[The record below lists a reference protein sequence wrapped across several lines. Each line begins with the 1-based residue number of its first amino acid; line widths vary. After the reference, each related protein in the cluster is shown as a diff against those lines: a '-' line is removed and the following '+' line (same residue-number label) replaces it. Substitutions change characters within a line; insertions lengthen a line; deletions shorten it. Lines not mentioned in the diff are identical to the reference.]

1 MSSKSFQNATTL
13 NTPQIADKIEAA
25 TLAQFELI
33 PNLQYFYTV
42 KQFGATGDG
51 TTNDAPFIATAVA
64 AAITNGIPLYFPPG
78 TYNIATVGTTTW
90 DFSATAQKATKI
102 FGAGIGR
109 TILNF
114 SGATTGIALQISSN
128 VDFYDFSLSDM
139 SITGALAGV
148 LLCVGANSFTGP
160 LNTAC
165 FTNVGV
171 FNSLNSSSAVAMR
184 LNYVVNSNFIGCR
197 ANCYASGTG
206 TNAGTAL
213 ECRQAEFNTF
223 TNGSYGNAAYG
234 VRFKDGFNFGNV
246 FNGGDFENVNY
257 CVQTSSSN
265 SGNNTFI
272 GGQWS
277 LWETAAIST
286 TGSLATNAVTIINPN
301 ISDDDSDPFIDPTN
315 FGGIRLIDG
324 TGVATPSV
332 AASGSTVANTTGKR
346 VLVTFWAGTITKVT
360 VSGFD
365 ITLSSGSVVVKH
377 GQNISMTYTGAP
389 NWLWQPLE

>member
-13 NTPQIADKIEAA
+13 NTPQISDKIEAA
-25 TLAQFELI
+25 TLAEFELI
-33 PNLQYFYTV
+33 SNLQYVYTV

-64 AAITNGIPLYFPPG
+64 AAIANGIPLYFPPG
-78 TYNIATVGTTTW
+78 TYNITTVGTTTW
-90 DFSATAQKATKI
+90 DFTATAQKATKI

-109 TILNF
+109 TVLNF
-114 SGATTGIALQISSN
+114 SGAATGIALQIISG

-148 LLCVGANSFTGP
+148 LLCVGSNSFTGP

-171 FNSLNSSSAVAMR
+171 FNFLNSLSAVAIR

-223 TNGSYGNAAYG
+223 TNGSYGNATYG

-246 FNGGDFENVNY
+246 FVGGDFENVNY
-257 CVQTSSSN
+257 CVETSSSN

-277 LWETAAIST
+277 LWETAAVST

-301 ISDDDSDPFIDPTN
+301 IADDDADPFIDPTN

-324 TGVATPSV
+324 TGVATPAV
-332 AASGSTVANTTGKR
+332 PLTGVTAANITGKR
-346 VLVTFWAGTITKVT
+346 VLVTFWAGSITKVT

-365 ITLSSGSVVVKH
+365 VGVTNGSVVVKH

-389 NWLWQPLE
+389 TWLWQPLE

>member
-13 NTPQIADKIEAA
+13 NTPQISEKIEAG

-33 PNLQYFYTV
+33 PNLSYTYTV
-42 KQFGATGDG
+42 KQFGATGNG
-51 TTNDAPFIATAVA
+51 TTNDAPFIAD
-64 AAITNGIPLYFPPG
+64 AITAALTDGVPLYFPPG
-78 TYNIATVGTTTW
+78 TYNITTTGTTTW
-90 DFSATAQKATKI
+90 DFSAVAQKGIKI

-114 SGATTGIALQISSN
+114 SGKTSGIGLQILSS
-128 VDFYDFSLSDM
+128 VDFYDVSLSDM
-139 SITGALAGV
+139 SLTAAFAGV
-148 LLCVGANSFTGP
+148 LLCIGNNSYTGP
-160 LNTAC
+160 LNVAC

-171 FNSLNSSSAVAMR
+171 FNSFNDPSTVAIR

-197 ANCYASGTG
+197 ANCFANGSG

-246 FNGGDFENVNY
+246 FVGGDFENINY
-257 CVQTSSSN
+257 CVETSSSN

-301 ISDDDSDPFIDPTN
+301 IADNDADPFIDPTN

-324 TGVATPSV
+324 TGVSTPAV
-332 AASGSTVANTTGKR
+332 PLTGATVANITGKR
-346 VLVTFWAGTITKVT
+346 VLVTFWAGSITKVT

-365 ITLSSGSVVVKH
+365 VGVTNGSVVVKH

-389 NWLWQPLE
+389 AWLWQPLE